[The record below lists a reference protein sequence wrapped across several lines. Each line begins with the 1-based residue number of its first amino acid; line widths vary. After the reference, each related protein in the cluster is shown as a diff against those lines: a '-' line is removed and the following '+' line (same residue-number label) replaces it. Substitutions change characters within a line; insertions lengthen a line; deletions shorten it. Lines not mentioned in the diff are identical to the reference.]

1 MKENDFYMNKKKK
14 LSVSKAFH
22 MKIFHGHFLLILL
35 LLLLSFILFS
45 HDKKKS

>member
-1 MKENDFYMNKKKK
+1 MKENDFYMNKKK

-22 MKIFHGHFLLILL
+22 MKIFHGLFLLILL
-35 LLLLSFILFS
+35 LLSPFVLFS